1 MLTALVLLIAGLA
14 ILALGGHYIVR
25 GAVSVALLA
34 RISTAV
40 VGLTVVAFGTSL
52 PELAVSMDAAAR
64 GSTDLAYANIVG
76 SSIINIA
83 VILAVAA
90 LIRPVL
96 IQREAKRF
104 EHPGMFLVLAVCLFF
119 ARDQLISR
127 VEGAM
132 LVAGLVAFMVI
143 TVLRTRAAG
152 AVDHSARDTEIEGVD
167 PATGARSRAWAIGI
181 GYILF
186 GIVGLKVGSDFLV
199 AGATTVAEFMGISER
214 IIGLTVV
221 AMGTSL
227 PELATS
233 AIAARHGE
241 DEIALSNLLGSNI
254 FNILAVLGL
263 TSLSFPIPVHEQ
275 AMLLDNWIM
284 LGFGAA
290 LFPILWTGKRV
301 TRTHGVLLL
310 SAFAVYFTVLMVGG

>member
-1 MLTALVLLIAGLA
+1 MLTAFVQLIAGLV
-14 ILALGGHYIVR
+14 ILALGGRYIVR

-34 RISTAV
+34 KISTAV

-214 IIGLTVV
+214 LIGLTVV